1 MHPTHVQDVMTAIRW
16 LQRTYGFGERYVLV
30 GHSCGATIAFQT
42 VMGLWSAPPDHVG
55 NATISKPV
63 GIVGV
68 AGIYNLG
75 LLASTYE
82 TVPVYREFLEGAFG
96 PDRIEWLKANP
107 TSGEYEKTWPNAKV
121 VVLGWSKDDSL
132 VDETQVQCMSSSLFN
147 NQQPGRSERV
157 LQLKGEHDEI
167 WRNGQYM
174 AAAITTALTMLNADT
189 AYLNWVALS

>member
-1 MHPTHVQDVMTAIRW
+1 MHPTHVQDVMTAIGW

-42 VMGLWSAPPDHVG
+42 VMGIWSIPTEHGGDVA
-55 NATISKPV
+55 ISKPV
-63 GIVGV
+63 AIVGV

-82 TVPVYREFLEGAFG
+82 TVPIYREFLEGAFG

-132 VDETQVQCMSSSLFN
+132 VDATQVQCMSRTLFD
-147 NQQPGRSERV
+147 NQQVGRSERV
-157 LQLKGEHDEI
+157 LQFTGEHDEI
-167 WRNGQYM
+167 WRNGQCL
-174 AAAITTALTMLNADT
+174 AAAITTALTILTADT
-189 AYLNWVALS
+189 A